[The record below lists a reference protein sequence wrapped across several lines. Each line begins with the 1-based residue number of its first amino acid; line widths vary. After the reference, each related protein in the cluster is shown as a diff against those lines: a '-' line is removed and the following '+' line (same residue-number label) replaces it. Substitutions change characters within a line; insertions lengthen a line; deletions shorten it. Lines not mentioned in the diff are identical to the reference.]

1 MNRGRTHTHPALDI
15 SLPDVRNTFE
25 TNVFAIM
32 AMVQAFIDQL
42 AAAKGLII
50 NISSLSSIT
59 PYLFGSVYCAT
70 KAAINA
76 YSRTLRLE
84 LAPLGVRVSK
94 YSSAS
99 EPLSDGYSGR
109 TKIYK

>member
-1 MNRGRTHTHPALDI
+1 
-15 SLPDVRNTFE
+15 
-25 TNVFAIM
+25 M